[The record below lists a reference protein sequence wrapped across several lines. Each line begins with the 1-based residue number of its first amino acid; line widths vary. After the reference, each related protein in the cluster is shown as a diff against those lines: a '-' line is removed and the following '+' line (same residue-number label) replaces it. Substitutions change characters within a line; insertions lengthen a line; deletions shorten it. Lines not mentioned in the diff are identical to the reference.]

1 MNQILDKLGI
11 YDLIGVLLSGI
22 SITFFTMIVI
32 WEGNPDLLNINLR
45 IQKDEMVPFLIISYF
60 VGLVFQEISSIL
72 HKRIIYPENKLLRK
86 TLYTK
91 ENSLK
96 YITGYEIDKIY
107 SYVENVLH
115 ISSESEKDEVIYN

>member
-11 YDLIGVLLSGI
+11 YDLVGVLLSGI

-60 VGLVFQEISSIL
+60 VGLVFQKNIVYE
-72 HKRIIYPENKLLRK
+72 RK
-86 TLYTK
+86 F
-91 ENSLK
+91 
-96 YITGYEIDKIY
+96 IKIY
-107 SYVENVLH
+107 NR
-115 ISSESEKDEVIYN
+115 I

>member
-1 MNQILDKLGI
+1 
-11 YDLIGVLLSGI
+11 
-22 SITFFTMIVI
+22 MIVI

-96 YITGYEIDKIY
+96 YITGYEIDVK
-107 SYVENVLH
+107 
-115 ISSESEKDEVIYN
+115 EKN